1 MRIFRLTGLINRSL
15 IGESPV
21 SHVTLKPEPYKY
33 QGKTVKKQFKP
44 FVQVKVKRKRLKKS
58 RYKNA
63 SNSSRNVGPEK
74 FSFYK
79 GKELNASF

>member
-1 MRIFRLTGLINRSL
+1 MRIFRLTGLINRS

-33 QGKTVKKQFKP
+33 QGKTVKKQFYS

>member
-1 MRIFRLTGLINRSL
+1 MQIFRLTGLINRS

-21 SHVTLKPEPYKY
+21 SHVTFKTEPYKY
-33 QGKTVKKQFKP
+33 QGKTVKKQSNP
-44 FVQVKVKRKRLKKS
+44 FVQVKVKRKQLKKS

-63 SNSSRNVGPEK
+63 NNSSRYVSPEK

-79 GKELNASF
+79 GN

>member
-1 MRIFRLTGLINRSL
+1 MRIFRLISLINRSL
-15 IGESPV
+15 GESAV

-33 QGKTVKKQFKP
+33 QGKTVKKRFKP

-58 RYKNA
+58 RHKNA

-74 FSFYK
+74 FLCYK
-79 GKELNASF
+79 GN

>member
-15 IGESPV
+15 GESPV
-21 SHVTLKPEPYKY
+21 SHVTLNAEPYKY
-33 QGKTVKKQFKP
+33 QGKTVKKQFNP

-63 SNSSRNVGPEK
+63 SNGSRDVGPEK
-74 FSFYK
+74 FPCYK
-79 GKELNASF
+79 GN

>member
-1 MRIFRLTGLINRSL
+1 MQIFRLTGLINRS
-15 IGESPV
+15 IGESCSPV
-21 SHVTLKPEPYKY
+21 SHVTLYPEPYKY
-33 QGKTVKKQFKP
+33 QGKTVKKQFNP

-79 GKELNASF
+79 GN